1 MSLSFLLINT
11 TLSIIVSIYCYLIK
25 CRLLSHLVINNKLE
39 EVAILILLILN
50 VNIALQQWRRVM
62 SNDELKKIDIN
73 KIEDINFDVS
83 LDEKSY
89 KNILVL
95 VMQNFNWCKTIAY

>member
-1 MSLSFLLINT
+1 M
-11 TLSIIVSIYCYLIK
+11 
-25 CRLLSHLVINNKLE
+25 SHLVINNKLE
-39 EVAILILLILN
+39 EVVILISLILN

>member
-1 MSLSFLLINT
+1 M
-11 TLSIIVSIYCYLIK
+11 
-25 CRLLSHLVINNKLE
+25 SHLVINNKLE
-39 EVAILILLILN
+39 EVVILISLILN

-95 VMQNFNWCKTIAY
+95 VIQNFNWCKTIAY

>member
-1 MSLSFLLINT
+1 
-11 TLSIIVSIYCYLIK
+11 
-25 CRLLSHLVINNKLE
+25 
-39 EVAILILLILN
+39 
-50 VNIALQQWRRVM
+50 M

>member
-39 EVAILILLILN
+39 EVVILISLILN

-95 VMQNFNWCKTIAY
+95 VMQNLAR

>member
-25 CRLLSHLVINNKLE
+25 CRLFSHLVINNKLE
-39 EVAILILLILN
+39 EVVILILLILN

-95 VMQNFNWCKTIAY
+95 VMQNLAR

>member
-1 MSLSFLLINT
+1 M
-11 TLSIIVSIYCYLIK
+11 
-25 CRLLSHLVINNKLE
+25 SHLVINNKLE

>member
-1 MSLSFLLINT
+1 M
-11 TLSIIVSIYCYLIK
+11 
-25 CRLLSHLVINNKLE
+25 SHLVINNKLE
-39 EVAILILLILN
+39 EVVILILLILN
-50 VNIALQQWRRVM
+50 VNIALQQGRRVM

>member
-1 MSLSFLLINT
+1 M
-11 TLSIIVSIYCYLIK
+11 
-25 CRLLSHLVINNKLE
+25 SHLVINNKLE
-39 EVAILILLILN
+39 EVVILISLILN

-95 VMQNFNWCKTIAY
+95 VMQNLAR